1 MQKYNVIVLSENK
14 KEEVEMT
21 ARNEDHALKRT
32 LISIVNEEIKK
43 LDKETK
49 KIYKKLFS

>member
-1 MQKYNVIVLSENK
+1 MQKYDVIVLSE
-14 KEEVEMT
+14 KEKVEIDMSG
-21 ARNEDHALKRT
+21 RNEADALKRT
-32 LISIVNEEIKK
+32 LIYITNEENKK